1 MKNVFTLPLKISM
14 LIVIFPFFIC
24 NASNKYDIF
33 QDVDLF
39 IGTANDCGQMDP
51 SATIPFG
58 MIKVGPDAIKKSH
71 VGYDYY
77 QTSITGFSINRTS
90 GVGCS
95 GAGGNITMRPTGE
108 NVTLKIDKNTEY
120 AEPGFYSTKLSN
132 GTSVSLTCTERIAY
146 EHIDFEKAD
155 NKMVHFDFS
164 TSLGGI
170 IHYDYIIEG
179 KYISGKI
186 SGYTTCQSGIY
197 SFFYCIEISG
207 DYNIISKK
215 NKSLTIQLE
224 ANSEKAADIRIAVSP
239 LSIQDCKKELQHE
252 TRNFH
257 SIKKEANEKW
267 RKVLNKIKIKGGTKE
282 QRKIFYTSLYRTC
295 LSPVNVTSSDGLFR
309 NTKGEIE
316 KAENY
321 IYYSSWSL
329 WDTYRTKF
337 PLLVILEP
345 QRMKDIGKSLIVHYM
360 REKKLWSTEN
370 EVTPTTRTDHAPLVL
385 LDMIEKGIEL
395 DNLSDAYPYIKDE
408 VISQPTKSPDQYL
421 EVAYDY
427 WALGKLACFLDKKE
441 EAYEFL
447 EKSDS
452 LWTNIWKNKFMNID
466 KKRFDIMHG
475 DGLYEGTLWQYRWAV
490 PYNTDKLIELT
501 GGKERFIEQLSYFFE
516 NNLYNHGNQPDLHAA
531 FLFNKAD
538 RPDLTQKWVT
548 KILTEPMLH
557 RYGTHDIFKKPF
569 WGKVYSALPEG
580 YIPEMD
586 DDDGTMSAWFVF
598 ASIGMFPL
606 TPGSN
611 SYELCEPLFD
621 EVIIDLGNK
630 NNFIIQKKHNRK
642 NNKGFFYLNGRKLD
656 KTFITHEQLKNSKL
670 VFD

>member
-1 MKNVFTLPLKISM
+1 
-14 LIVIFPFFIC
+14 
-24 NASNKYDIF
+24 
-33 QDVDLF
+33 
-39 IGTANDCGQMDP
+39 
-51 SATIPFG
+51 
-58 MIKVGPDAIKKSH
+58 
-71 VGYDYY
+71 
-77 QTSITGFSINRTS
+77 
-90 GVGCS
+90 
-95 GAGGNITMRPTGE
+95 
-108 NVTLKIDKNTEY
+108 
-120 AEPGFYSTKLSN
+120 
-132 GTSVSLTCTERIAY
+132 
-146 EHIDFEKAD
+146 
-155 NKMVHFDFS
+155 
-164 TSLGGI
+164 
-170 IHYDYIIEG
+170 
-179 KYISGKI
+179 
-186 SGYTTCQSGIY
+186 
-197 SFFYCIEISG
+197 
-207 DYNIISKK
+207 
-215 NKSLTIQLE
+215 
-224 ANSEKAADIRIAVSP
+224 
-239 LSIQDCKKELQHE
+239 
-252 TRNFH
+252 
-257 SIKKEANEKW
+257 
-267 RKVLNKIKIKGGTKE
+267 
-282 QRKIFYTSLYRTC
+282 
-295 LSPVNVTSSDGLFR
+295 
-309 NTKGEIE
+309 
-316 KAENY
+316 
-321 IYYSSWSL
+321 
-329 WDTYRTKF
+329 
-337 PLLVILEP
+337 
-345 QRMKDIGKSLIVHYM
+345 
-360 REKKLWSTEN
+360 
-370 EVTPTTRTDHAPLVL
+370 
-385 LDMIEKGIEL
+385 MIEKGIEL

-630 NNFIIQKKHNRK
+630 NNFIIQKKHNWK